1 MNGPCF
7 EEEDIYI
14 KKDSDINKNIYFYFG
29 YSSQHPD
36 YVIKESYYK

>member
-14 KKDSDINKNIYFYFG
+14 KKDSDINKNIYSCLNNYF
-29 YSSQHPD
+29 SDASARKD
-36 YVIKESYYK
+36 CV